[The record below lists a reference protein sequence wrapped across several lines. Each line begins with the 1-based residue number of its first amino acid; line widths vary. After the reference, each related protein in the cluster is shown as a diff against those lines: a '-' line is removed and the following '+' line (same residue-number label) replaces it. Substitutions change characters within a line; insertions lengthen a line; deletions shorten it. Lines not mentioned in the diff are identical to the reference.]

1 MPKPRKIQT
10 GLSLDPD
17 LLDYVDGLAERQGTI
32 YRRRPRSQIIA
43 LIIEEH
49 ANRDAEEN
57 ATAEK
62 ALTA

>member
-1 MPKPRKIQT
+1 MPKPRKVQT

-17 LLDYVDGLAERQGTI
+17 LLEYVDGLADQQGTI

-49 ANRDAEEN
+49 AERDAEQS
-57 ATAEK
+57 AAAEK
-62 ALTA
+62 AFSA